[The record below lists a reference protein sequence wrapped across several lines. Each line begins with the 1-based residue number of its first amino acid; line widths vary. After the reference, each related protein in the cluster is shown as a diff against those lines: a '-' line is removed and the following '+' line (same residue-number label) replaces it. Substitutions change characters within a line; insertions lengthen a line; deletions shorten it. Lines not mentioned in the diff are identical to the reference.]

1 MDIINIIMGELYT
14 ELPIKLFR
22 TPNYAEEV
30 WHELIRIKPIEPKD
44 ICQERAKRK
53 PNHTIDCGL

>member
-1 MDIINIIMGELYT
+1 MGELYA
-14 ELPIKLFR
+14 ELPIKLFQ

-30 WHELIRIKPIEPKD
+30 WHKLIKIKPIEPKD

>member
-1 MDIINIIMGELYT
+1 MDIIYIIVGELYAK
-14 ELPIKLFR
+14 LPIKLFQ

-30 WHELIRIKPIEPKD
+30 WHKLIRIKPIEPKD

-53 PNHTIDCGL
+53 PNHTIYCGL